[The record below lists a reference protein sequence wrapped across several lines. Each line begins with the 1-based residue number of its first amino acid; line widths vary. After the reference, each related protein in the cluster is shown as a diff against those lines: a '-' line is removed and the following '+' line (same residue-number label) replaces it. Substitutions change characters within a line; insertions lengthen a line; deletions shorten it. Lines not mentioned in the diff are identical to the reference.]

1 MDAYTERLE
10 LPDGQYGVFHTRIG
24 YAGDLLIRRAIAL
37 ETTQIVFSDAIMR
50 AFLDHAMV
58 RDFESGELIRV
69 DSNDLARANTE
80 AVDALIV
87 KAASLYIEWKKVAR
101 PKATAETAPESEEPE
116 SSKS

>member
-24 YAGDLLIRRAIAL
+24 YAGDLLIRRATAL
-37 ETTQIVFSDAIMR
+37 EGTIVIFEDAILR
-50 AFLDHAMV
+50 AFLDHAMLK
-58 RDFESGELIRV
+58 DFESGELVRMEPT
-69 DSNDLARANTE
+69 NLARANTE
-80 AVDALIV
+80 AVDALIT
-87 KAASLYIEWKKVAR
+87 KAAALYIEWKKQAN